1 MRETGEIYRQAADGI
16 LGMGNNANALHS
28 QVGGAWR
35 RQGPHTSCACWLC
48 TLRWVAVL
56 RMVCPA
62 DSWHPPNP
70 TPRSSLPA
78 VRSTV
83 CSPSASAS
91 PPAARCCSV
100 MWRRRVASRCLT
112 RRCCQAPRPTM
123 SCGWRPSALGGNPCA
138 SSRWVLCLQLC
149 TGWRS
154 RPLLR
159 MLMAHLLQPRYRQV
173 TLFGHTPTL
182 NCTRTPQLCA
192 PPAGNLCQGLWDSV

>member
-1 MRETGEIYRQAADGI
+1 MWPRSARWSPCTPISFTLQPLTTNCHKPPASTPTARMRETGEIYRQAADGI

-138 SSRWVLCLQLC
+138 SSRWVLYLHNFAQV
-149 TGWRS
+149 G
-154 RPLLR
+154 
-159 MLMAHLLQPRYRQV
+159 AADRYC
-173 TLFGHTPTL
+173 G
-182 NCTRTPQLCA
+182 C
-192 PPAGNLCQGLWDSV
+192 